1 MSEAL
6 VPLLFR
12 PVYKEY
18 LWGGTRLTSRFGR
31 SDAPV
36 PCAESWE
43 ASAHPD
49 GPSVVEGGP
58 FAGRALADLC
68 AEYREALLGRN
79 VDGAKFPVLAKI
91 IDARD
96 RLSLQVHPNDEN
108 AARTHGEPKT
118 EMWYFLEAPEG
129 AIVCA
134 GLKKG
139 VGPRVFAD
147 AAKQGTLPSLLNAVP
162 AVAGKA
168 LFIPGGLVHAICEGC
183 LVFEVQQSS
192 NTTYRVYDWGRVG
205 ADGKPR
211 EMHVAQALETIDWKL
226 GSMELST
233 PFPMPAAAPANV
245 RERIVRSE
253 FFTME
258 RWTLREPEPAVAD
271 GASFRLLF
279 APEGALEIRSAALA
293 EPFVVPAGR
302 TCLVPAS
309 FGAYEFGGAG
319 GAPASALSVEV

>member
-18 LWGGTRLTSRFGR
+18 LWGGTRLLDRFGR
-31 SDAPV
+31 DEAPR

-43 ASAHPD
+43 VSAHPD

-58 FAGRALADLC
+58 FAGRSLADLC
-68 AEYREALLGRN
+68 AEYGEALLGRN
-79 VDGAKFPVLAKI
+79 AGGAKFPVLAKI

-129 AIVCA
+129 AVVCA

-147 AAKQGTLPSLLNAVP
+147 AAKQGTLPSLLNAAP

-192 NTTYRVYDWGRVG
+192 NTTYRVYDWGRIG

-211 EMHVAQALETIDWKL
+211 ELHIAQAMESIDWKL
-226 GSMELST
+226 GAMELST
-233 PFPMPAAAPANV
+233 PFPMPAAAPGNV
-245 RERIVRSE
+245 RERVVRSE

-258 RWTLREPEPAVAD
+258 RWALRAPEPMVAD
-271 GASFRLLF
+271 GASFRILF
-279 APEGALEIRSAALA
+279 APGGPLEIRSAALA
-293 EPFVVPAGR
+293 EPFAVPAGR
-302 TCLVPAS
+302 SALVPAS
-309 FGAYEFGGAG
+309 FGEYTLAGAG
-319 GAPASALSVEV
+319 GEPAAALAVEV

>member
-1 MSEAL
+1 MSDAL

-18 LWGGTRLTSRFGR
+18 LWGGTRLLDRFGR
-31 SDAPV
+31 EEAPR

-58 FAGRALADLC
+58 FDGRALADLC
-68 AEYREALLGRN
+68 AEYGEALLGRN
-79 VDGAKFPVLAKI
+79 VGGAKFPVLVKL

-96 RLSLQVHPNDEN
+96 RLSAQVHPNDEN

-129 AIVCA
+129 GIVCA

-139 VGPRVFAD
+139 VGPRVFSD
-147 AAKQGTLPSLLNAVP
+147 AVKQGTVASLLNAVP
-162 AVAGKA
+162 VAAGKA
-168 LFIPGGLVHAICEGC
+168 LFIPDGLVHAICEGC

-192 NTTYRVYDWGRVG
+192 NTTYRVHDWDRVG
-205 ADGKPR
+205 KDGKPR
-211 EMHVAQALETIDWKL
+211 ELHVAQAMESIDWKL
-226 GSMELST
+226 GAMELST
-233 PFPMPAAAPANV
+233 PFPMPAAAAGNA
-245 RERIVRSE
+245 RERVVRSE

-258 RWTLREPEPAVAD
+258 RWTLRAPEPAVAD
-271 GASFRLLF
+271 GASFRIFF
-279 APEGALEIRSAALA
+279 APDGPLEIRSPALA
-293 EPFVVPAGR
+293 EPFAVPAGR
-302 TCLVPAS
+302 SCLVPAS
-309 FGAYEFGGAG
+309 FGPYEFAGAG
-319 GAPASALSVEV
+319 GAAATVLSVEI

>member
-18 LWGGTRLTSRFGR
+18 LWGGTRLLDRFGR
-31 SDAPV
+31 DEAPR

-43 ASAHPD
+43 VSAHPD

-58 FAGRALADLC
+58 FAGRSLADLC
-68 AEYREALLGRN
+68 AEYGEALLGRN
-79 VDGAKFPVLAKI
+79 AGGAKFPVLAKI

-129 AIVCA
+129 AVVCA

-147 AAKQGTLPSLLNAVP
+147 AAKQGTLPSLLNAAP

-211 EMHVAQALETIDWKL
+211 ELHIAQAMESIDWKL
-226 GSMELST
+226 GAMELST
-233 PFPMPAAAPANV
+233 PFPMPAAAPGNV
-245 RERIVRSE
+245 RERVVRSE

-258 RWTLREPEPAVAD
+258 RWALRVPEPMVAD
-271 GASFRLLF
+271 GASFRILF
-279 APEGALEIRSAALA
+279 APGGPLEIRSAALA
-293 EPFVVPAGR
+293 EPFAVPAGR
-302 TCLVPAS
+302 SALVPAS
-309 FGAYEFGGAG
+309 FGEYTLAGAG
-319 GAPASALSVEV
+319 GEPAAALAVEV

>member
-18 LWGGTRLTSRFGR
+18 LWGGTRLLARFGR
-31 SDAPV
+31 DEAPR

-43 ASAHPD
+43 VSAHPD

-58 FAGRALADLC
+58 FAGRSLADLC
-68 AEYREALLGRN
+68 AEYGEALLGRN
-79 VDGAKFPVLAKI
+79 VEGAKFPVLAKI

-129 AIVCA
+129 AVVCA

-192 NTTYRVYDWGRVG
+192 NTTYRVFDWGRVG

-211 EMHVAQALETIDWKL
+211 ELHIAQAMDSIDWRL
-226 GSMELST
+226 GAMELST
-233 PFPMPAAAPANV
+233 PFPMPAAAPGNV

-258 RWTLREPEPAVAD
+258 RWTLRVPEPMVAD
-271 GASFRLLF
+271 GASFRILF
-279 APEGALEIRSAALA
+279 APGGALEIRSAALA
-293 EPFVVPAGR
+293 EPFAVPAGR
-302 TCLVPAS
+302 SALVPAS
-309 FGAYEFGGAG
+309 FGEYTLAGAG
-319 GAPASALSVEV
+319 GAPAVALAVEV